1 MFRDRFVFGL
11 ALFGALTVLPSAMA
25 QTPAAAPAAP
35 AAPVMAGPALT
46 PPTVAIVDMQRILVE
61 SAAGKSIQSQL
72 ESERRKI
79 RDQITRMDDELK
91 NAQNQFLRQRSVMS
105 PESANEQQQGLQ
117 RKQADAQRVVQGL
130 QEAFQRGEGDAVNV
144 VGDNMRDIV
153 QQIAAERRIGMVVN
167 KQAVIAMA
175 DKNMDITDDV
185 IQRLNTKLPTVTV
198 TVPAPGT
205 AAASQ
210 APAGGPV
217 ATPAAA
223 EKAPGK
229 KK

>member
-1 MFRDRFVFGL
+1 MLRDRFIFGF
-11 ALFGALTVLPSAMA
+11 ALFGALMVLPSAFA

-35 AAPVMAGPALT
+35 AAAPAAAGPALI

-72 ESERRKI
+72 ETERRKI

-91 NAQNQFLRQRSVMS
+91 NAQNQFLRQRSVLS
-105 PESANEQQQGLQ
+105 PENASEQQQGLQ

-130 QEAFQRGEGDAVNV
+130 QEAFQRGESDAVNV

-153 QQIAAERRIGMVVN
+153 QQLAAERRIGLVVN

-185 IQRLNTKLPTVTV
+185 IQRLNTKLPTVAV
-198 TVPAPGT
+198 TIPAPGSANEAP
-205 AAASQ
+205 AAAQQ
-210 APAGGPV
+210 AP
-217 ATPAAA
+217 A
-223 EKAPGK
+223 EKAPPAK

>member
-1 MFRDRFVFGL
+1 
-11 ALFGALTVLPSAMA
+11 MA
-25 QTPAAAPAAP
+25 
-35 AAPVMAGPALT
+35 
-46 PPTVAIVDMQRILVE
+46 
-61 SAAGKSIQSQL
+61 
-72 ESERRKI
+72 
-79 RDQITRMDDELK
+79 
-91 NAQNQFLRQRSVMS
+91 

>member
-1 MFRDRFVFGL
+1 MSRASFIFGF
-11 ALFGALTVLPSAMA
+11 ALFGAFTVLPSVFA

-35 AAPVMAGPALT
+35 AAAAGPALV

-72 ESERRKI
+72 ETERRKI
-79 RDQITRMDDELK
+79 RDQIQRMDEELK
-91 NAQNQFLRQRSVMS
+91 NAQNQFIRTRSVMA
-105 PESANEQQQGLQ
+105 PEAANEQQQALQ

-130 QEAFQRGEGDAVNV
+130 QEAFQRGESDAVNV
-144 VGDNMRDIV
+144 VGDNMRDVV
-153 QQIAAERRIGMVVN
+153 QQFAAERRIGMVVN
-167 KQAVIAMA
+167 KQAVISMA

-198 TVPAPGT
+198 TIPAPGSANEAP
-205 AAASQ
+205 AAA
-210 APAGGPV
+210 
-217 ATPAAA
+217 ATPA
-223 EKAPGK
+223 EKAPPAK